1 MNEGTGKP
9 WFNGYNRSMP
19 PTSEPGRSVSS
30 RLLRVLFAFRPGHT
44 RLTLAALA
52 RRTGLPQA
60 TVRRLAIELVA
71 AGALDRARDGMLTV
85 GTRLWQL
92 GTLAPLTEP
101 LRTVALPFMEDL
113 STALQQH
120 VQLAVL
126 EGYEAV
132 IVERLST
139 PSAVGL
145 VSQVGGGLPLHCSAV
160 GKVLLAHGDAAL
172 FDDLVER
179 GLDRF
184 TPRTVT
190 DPAQLRGELA
200 ACRRTGTAI
209 VREELT
215 PGADSVATRIMDA
228 EGRVVAALSVVVRS
242 GSVSL
247 TAAVPSVVTSGLG
260 ISRRL
265 GWTPNVGLRDGN
277 ASRSFNDGAAGA
289 CEFGASTRV
298 SRRSGGFRV
307 PGPSLLAGSPLNHSA
322 RRR

>member
-1 MNEGTGKP
+1 
-9 WFNGYNRSMP
+9 MP

-30 RLLRVLFAFRPGHT
+30 RLLQVLFAFRPGHT

-52 RRTGLPQA
+52 RTTGLPQA

-71 AGALDRARDGMLTV
+71 AGALDRAPDGALTV

-113 STALQQH
+113 YTALQQH

-126 EGYEAV
+126 EGSEAV

-139 PSAVGL
+139 PTAVGL

-160 GKVLLAHGDAAL
+160 GKVLLAHGDGRL
-172 FDDLVER
+172 FDAVVER

-184 TPRTVT
+184 TRRTVT
-190 DPAQLRGELA
+190 DPIELRRELGD
-200 ACRRTGTAI
+200 CRRTGTAI
-209 VREELT
+209 VRGELT
-215 PGADSVATRIMDA
+215 TGADSVATRIMDA

-265 GWTPNVGLRDGN
+265 GWTPDVGVRAEL
-277 ASRSFNDGAAGA
+277 AAHSFNDCTGFRRD
-289 CEFGASTRV
+289 EV
-298 SRRSGGFRV
+298 SRNL
-307 PGPSLLAGSPLNHSA
+307 PSCPDT
-322 RRR
+322 

>member
-1 MNEGTGKP
+1 
-9 WFNGYNRSMP
+9 MP

-30 RLLRVLFAFRPGHT
+30 RLLQVLFAFQPGHARFT
-44 RLTLAALA
+44 MAGLA

-60 TVRRLAIELVA
+60 TLRRLAFELVA
-71 AGALDRARDGMLTV
+71 AGALDRAPDGTLTV

-126 EGYEAV
+126 EGHEGV

-145 VSQVGGGLPLHCSAV
+145 TSGVGGGLPLHCTAV
-160 GKVLLAHGDAAL
+160 GKVLLAHGDAAM
-172 FDDLVER
+172 FDALVER
-179 GLDRF
+179 GLERF
-184 TPRTVT
+184 TPQTVT
-190 DPAQLRGELA
+190 DPARLRRELA
-200 ACRRTGTAI
+200 DCRRTGTAT
-209 VREELT
+209 VRGELT
-215 PGADSVATRIMDA
+215 PGADSVATRIMDG

-247 TAAVPSVVTSGLG
+247 TAVTPSVVTSGLG

-265 GWTPNVGLRDGN
+265 GWIPHIGVRDGSG
-277 ASRSFNDGAAGA
+277 SRPFNGD
-289 CEFGASTRV
+289 R
-298 SRRSGGFRV
+298 
-307 PGPSLLAGSPLNHSA
+307 GSVTTT
-322 RRR
+322 

>member
-1 MNEGTGKP
+1 
-9 WFNGYNRSMP
+9 MP
-19 PTSEPGRSVSS
+19 RTSEPGRSVSS
-30 RLLRVLFAFRPGHT
+30 RLLEVLFAFRPGHT
-44 RLTLAALA
+44 RLTLAGLA

-60 TVRRLAIELVA
+60 TVRRLAFELVA
-71 AGALDRARDGMLTV
+71 AGALDRAPDGMLTV

-113 STALQQH
+113 HTALQQH

-126 EGYEAV
+126 EGRDAV

-139 PSAVGL
+139 PNAVGL
-145 VSQVGGGLPLHCSAV
+145 LSQVGGALPLHCSAV

-172 FDDLVER
+172 FGELVER

-184 TPRTVT
+184 TSQTVT
-190 DPAQLRGELA
+190 DPAHLRRELA
-200 ACRRTGTAI
+200 DCRRTGTAI

-215 PGADSVATRIMDA
+215 RGGDSVATRIMDA

-247 TAAVPSVVTSGLG
+247 TAAVPSVVTSGFG

-265 GWTPNVGLRDGN
+265 GWTPNVGVRDGN
-277 ASRSFNDGAAGA
+277 GGRPFNGDLG
-289 CEFGASTRV
+289 
-298 SRRSGGFRV
+298 
-307 PGPSLLAGSPLNHSA
+307 SA
-322 RRR
+322 RTR

>member
-1 MNEGTGKP
+1 MNERTCRCS
-9 WFNGYNRSMP
+9 FNGYNRAMP

-30 RLLRVLFAFRPGHT
+30 RLLQVLFAFRPGHT
-44 RLTLAALA
+44 RLTLAGLA

-60 TVRRLAIELVA
+60 TVRRLAIELVT
-71 AGALDRARDGMLTV
+71 AGALDRAPDGVLTV

-113 STALQQH
+113 YTALQQH

-126 EGYEAV
+126 EGSEAV
-132 IVERLST
+132 IVERMSR
-139 PSAVGL
+139 PDAVGL
-145 VSQVGGGLPLHCSAV
+145 VSGVGGGLPLHCSAV
-160 GKVLLAHGDAAL
+160 GKVLLAHGDAGL
-172 FDDLVER
+172 FDAVVEG

-184 TPRTVT
+184 TPQTIMEPGR
-190 DPAQLRGELA
+190 LRGELGD
-200 ACRRTGTAI
+200 CRRTGTAI
-209 VREELT
+209 VRGELT
-215 PGADSVATRIMDA
+215 PGADSVATRIMDG

-265 GWTPNVGLRDGN
+265 GWAPNVGVRD
-277 ASRSFNDGAAGA
+277 ASTCRSFNDDQASAG
-289 CEFGASTRV
+289 
-298 SRRSGGFRV
+298 RR
-307 PGPSLLAGSPLNHSA
+307 
-322 RRR
+322 